1 MTTITREQLH
11 ERARRKVKEL
21 EFAIT
26 QSAFTS
32 IRDGLEEEL
41 ELARIALVSLVAE
54 PVGEVSEKRHGLV
67 MDGTVDLG
75 GKSTYRIIKGEKA
88 MKRLPLGTKFYIA
101 PPAPVVDADPVV
113 FTDERNLHHI
123 ARGRET
129 SLIWGK
135 QNQEVGDIPLYRHAQ
150 PVPVDK
156 EFIPKNLDK
165 ALGVVGVALPESKEE
180 FNFQIERWIQRL
192 IDRVIRYA
200 DEFKE
205 QPVPVVPDERAAFNA
220 WNNEDN
226 LPIAGVG
233 AKNAAWLAW
242 QARASLCGN
251 SALNVPPE
259 RPADSSN
266 GDDIEAWFDE
276 GWNACRA
283 AMLQGAEPV
292 SQTYELPELIEGME
306 VSIDVSTC
314 DADAGNRYFGTVTE
328 ISELYTAK
336 NGYILL
342 VQDAKPNFD
351 VNGNSPVT
359 PDGWISCSERMPNEE
374 DVLVYC
380 SDTKEQM
387 VGFHKGKGLFQFFY
401 MNGVEGVCEPSHWMP
416 LPEPPQEEK

>member
-1 MTTITREQLH
+1 MTTITREQQKQILIDTANH
-11 ERARRKVKEL
+11 VISRDN
-21 EFAIT
+21 
-26 QSAFTS
+26 TS
-32 IRDGLEEEL
+32 PYSENLR
-41 ELARIALVSLVAE
+41 ELARIALASLEAE
-54 PVGEVSEKRHGLV
+54 
-67 MDGTVDLG
+67 
-75 GKSTYRIIKGEKA
+75 KG
-88 MKRLPLGTKFYIA
+88 
-101 PPAPVVDADPVV
+101 ADPVV

-205 QPVPVVPDERAAFNA
+205 QPASVVPEEKCD
-220 WNNEDN
+220 DD
-226 LPIAGVG
+226 
-233 AKNAAWLAW
+233 
-242 QARASLCGN
+242 GN
-251 SALNVPPE
+251 TTSE
-259 RPADSSN
+259 
-266 GDDIEAWFDE
+266 FDH

-283 AMLQGAEPV
+283 ALHHDLEKLNQPV

-306 VSIDVSTC
+306 VSVDVSTC
-314 DADAGNRYFGTVTE
+314 DFDAGHRYFGTVTE
-328 ISELYTAK
+328 VSELDTAK

-351 VNGNSPVT
+351 VNGNSPAI
-359 PDGWISCSERMPNEE
+359 PDDWVMVPKEPTQAMIKAWLSEVANFRGHATGYKAA
-374 DVLVYC
+374 LAAA
-380 SDTKEQM
+380 
-387 VGFHKGKGLFQFFY
+387 
-401 MNGVEGVCEPSHWMP
+401 
-416 LPEPPQEEK
+416 PQREVK

>member
-1 MTTITREQLH
+1 MTTITRE
-11 ERARRKVKEL
+11 EVKAFIEQIESDLSNGWEAQIFEL
-21 EFAIT
+21 K
-26 QSAFTS
+26 
-32 IRDGLEEEL
+32 
-41 ELARIALVSLVAE
+41 LARIALASLDAE

-205 QPVPVVPDERAAFNA
+205 QPTPVVPDERAAFNA

-259 RPADSSN
+259 LPADSSN

-283 AMLQGAEPV
+283 AML
-292 SQTYELPELIEGME
+292 
-306 VSIDVSTC
+306 
-314 DADAGNRYFGTVTE
+314 
-328 ISELYTAK
+328 
-336 NGYILL
+336 NG
-342 VQDAKPNFD
+342 
-351 VNGNSPVT
+351 
-359 PDGWISCSERMPNEE
+359 
-374 DVLVYC
+374 
-380 SDTKEQM
+380 
-387 VGFHKGKGLFQFFY
+387 GK
-401 MNGVEGVCEPSHWMP
+401 S
-416 LPEPPQEEK
+416 